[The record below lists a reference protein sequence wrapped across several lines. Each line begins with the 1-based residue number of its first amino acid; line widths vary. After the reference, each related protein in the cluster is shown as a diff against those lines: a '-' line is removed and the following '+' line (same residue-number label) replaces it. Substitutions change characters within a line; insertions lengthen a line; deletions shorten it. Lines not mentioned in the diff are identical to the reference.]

1 MNWVKNYTS
10 IASCAMACVS
20 GSVFAQDWPQWR
32 GPARDGKASA
42 FTVPKTWPKELSKK
56 WTVHVGDGVATPSLV
71 GERLYVFARDQGAET
86 TRCLNAATGEQLWS
100 DRYDALPPSGSASG
114 FAGPRACPTVA
125 GGKVVTLGVRGV
137 LSVLDAASGKL
148 IWRKDDFKGVT
159 PRFYTS
165 ASPLIVDGIC
175 IAELGGGKD
184 GGIVAYE
191 LASGNE
197 KWRWTGDGPA
207 YGSPMPMTVEGT
219 KLIVA
224 MTETKVLALNAADGS
239 LAWETPFPVKG
250 RGYNVATPIIAG
262 QTLIYT
268 GCDRGVIAVKL
279 EKRKGAIVASE
290 LWKNTDNSVMFNTP
304 GLKDGLLFGFSQAN
318 EFFCLNTKDGKTAWT
333 NPFTAGVTNRPPEG
347 GRRQRDGY
355 GTIVD
360 VGSVLLGLTPSAEL
374 VVLEPTEKAYVE
386 LARLKVAD
394 TQTYASPVPSGN
406 RLFVKDQESVSLWTL
421 P

>member
-1 MNWVKNYTS
+1 MNRLKNYLC
-10 IASCAMACVS
+10 IVGCLLACAIKPS
-20 GSVFAQDWPQWR
+20 FALDWPQWR

-42 FTVPKTWPKELSKK
+42 FNAPKTWPKELIKK
-56 WTVHVGDGVATPSLV
+56 WSVHVGDGVSTPSLV
-71 GERLYVFARDQGAET
+71 GDKLYVFARDQGAET
-86 TRCLNAATGEQLWS
+86 ARCLNAATGDELWK
-100 DRYDALPPSGSASG
+100 DKYDALAPSGSASG

-137 LSVLDAASGKL
+137 LSVLDAANGKVT
-148 IWRKDDFKGVT
+148 WRKDDFKGIT

-165 ASPLIVDGIC
+165 ASPLVLDGRC

-184 GGIVAYE
+184 GGIVAYD
-191 LASGNE
+191 LLTGNE

-207 YGSPMPMTVEGT
+207 YGSPMPMTIDG
-219 KLIVA
+219 KKFIVA
-224 MTETKVLALNAADGS
+224 MTETKVVALSFADGT

-250 RGYNVATPIIAG
+250 RGYNVATPIISQ

-279 EKRKGAIVASE
+279 QEKNGAIVDSE
-290 LWKNTDNSVMFNTP
+290 LWRNNDTSVMFNTP
-304 GLKDGLLFGFSQAN
+304 VLKNGLLFGFSLAN
-318 EFFCLNTKDGKTAWT
+318 EYFCLNAKDGKTAWIA
-333 NPFTAGVTNRPPEG
+333 PFTPGTTNAPPPG

-360 VGSVLLGLTPSAEL
+360 VGPVLLGLAPSAEL
-374 VVLEPTEKAYVE
+374 VVLEPTDKAYTE
-386 LARLKVAD
+386 SARLKVAD

-406 RLFVKDQESVSLWTL
+406 RLYIKDQDSVTLWTL

>member
-10 IASCAMACVS
+10 IASCAVACVS

-42 FTVPKTWPKELSKK
+42 FAVPKTWPKELSKK

-86 TRCLNAATGEQLWS
+86 ARCLNAATGEELWS

-137 LSVLDAASGKL
+137 LSVLDAANGKL
-148 IWRKDDFKGVT
+148 IWRKDDFKGIT

-165 ASPLIVDGIC
+165 ASPLIMDGMC

-224 MTETKVLALNAADGS
+224 MTETKVLALSAGDGS

-304 GLKDGLLFGFSQAN
+304 VLKDGLLFGFSQAN

-333 NPFTAGVTNRPPEG
+333 NPFTPGVTNRPPEG

-360 VGSVLLGLTPSAEL
+360 IGSVLLGLTPSAEL

-394 TQTYASPVPSGN
+394 TPTYASPVPSAN
-406 RLFVKDQESVSLWTL
+406 RLFIEDQESITLWIL